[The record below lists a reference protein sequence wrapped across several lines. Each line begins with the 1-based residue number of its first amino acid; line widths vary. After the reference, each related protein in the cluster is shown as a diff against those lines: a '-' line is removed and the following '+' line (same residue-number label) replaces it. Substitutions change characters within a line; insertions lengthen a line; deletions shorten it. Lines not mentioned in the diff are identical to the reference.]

1 MLIAIL
7 EGVREDEESVTLM
20 PIRIVGKSDFRFQM
34 SVLSSQNNFVLS
46 LRGAVSFFEKLPLA
60 FFGGGEQ
67 RAEFRSASQLDQ

>member
-34 SVLSSQNNFVLS
+34 SVLSSQFSEQLRFFTSGSGFVLPET
-46 LRGAVSFFEKLPLA
+46 SFGIL
-60 FFGGGEQ
+60 
-67 RAEFRSASQLDQ
+67 